1 LQGPSGSRTTTTSGD
16 GSYSFTNVATGF
28 SYTITPSANRYT
40 FTPSSHT
47 VLVNGNVSALNFVGS
62 R

>member
-1 LQGPSGSRTTTTSGD
+1 LPSGPTVTTSTAGN

-28 SYTITPSANRYT
+28 TYRVTPSANRYT
-40 FTPSSHT
+40 FSPAFQD
-47 VLVNGNVSALNFVGS
+47 VLVNGNVSGVNFTGS